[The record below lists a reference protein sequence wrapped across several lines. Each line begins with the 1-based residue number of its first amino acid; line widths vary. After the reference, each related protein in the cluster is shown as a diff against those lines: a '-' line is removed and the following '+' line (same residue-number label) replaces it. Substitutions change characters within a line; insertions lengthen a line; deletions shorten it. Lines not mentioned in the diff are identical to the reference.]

1 MGNIEEELRKLNS
14 CKNLGILQRDL
25 AAFNLFEAVGM
36 STQEIRHSFFL
47 AYLLDPKESHDLGSE
62 FARQFIELVAPE
74 VIIADLSDLEVH
86 RERWRIDLALVSR
99 SSKFAIIVENK
110 IWSGEHGRQL
120 DDYEREAKSRF
131 RDLATH
137 FVYLTPNGD
146 KPSNDNYRPV
156 SYEAL
161 VQRML
166 PIAKATK
173 NQEVSV
179 AINHYAHLLLRRHVL
194 TNPDLERLCQEIYNN
209 HSTALDF
216 LSRKV
221 VRKKTSALIEFLAS
235 LVPEITEPQLTL
247 GQIGTDYVIFF
258 PPQWKPLLYRDPAK
272 RSCPDGPICL
282 YFATSDNSIEIRSNL
297 RPSTSG
303 VRKALLKLI
312 DADESKLYKVRA
324 SARMKAETG
333 YPKIFGEEIYSFGSE
348 LDTLSD
354 DQKEG
359 IRSEFKT
366 WLRDRLP
373 QIVTVIDANDQ
384 ELLDAVKLA
393 K

>member
-1 MGNIEEELRKLNS
+1 MGNIEEELKKLNS
-14 CKNLGILQRDL
+14 CKNLESLQREL

-47 AYLLDPKESHDLGSE
+47 AYLLDPRESHDLGSE
-62 FARQFIELVAPE
+62 FAKQFIELVAPE
-74 VIIADLSDLEVH
+74 VIFADLSDLEVH
-86 RERWRIDLALVSR
+86 RERWRIDLALVSH
-99 SSKFAIIVENK
+99 SSKFVIIVENK

-120 DDYEREAKSRF
+120 DDYEKEAKNRF
-131 RDLATH
+131 RGFTTH

-146 KPSNDNYRPV
+146 KPSNDKYLPV
-156 SYEAL
+156 SYEEL
-161 VQRML
+161 VQRLL
-166 PIAKATK
+166 PIAKSTN

-179 AINHYAHLLLRRHVL
+179 AINHYAKLLVRRHVL
-194 TNPDLERLCQEIYNN
+194 TNSDLELLCQEIYNN

-216 LSRKV
+216 LNRKI
-221 VRKKTSALIEFLAS
+221 VRKKTSALIEFLAT
-235 LVPEITEPQLTL
+235 LTTEITEPQLTL

-258 PPQWKPLLYRDPAK
+258 PPQWKPLLHDQAK
-272 RSCPDGPICL
+272 RTCPDGPICL

-297 RPSTSG
+297 RPSTSE
-303 VRKALLKLI
+303 VRRVLLKLI
-312 DADESKLYKVRA
+312 DTDKSKLFRVRP
-324 SARMKAETG
+324 SARTKVETG

-348 LDTLSD
+348 IDALSD
-354 DQKEG
+354 DQKDG

-373 QIVTVIDANDQ
+373 QIVAVIDANDKD
-384 ELLDAVKLA
+384 LLDAIQLA